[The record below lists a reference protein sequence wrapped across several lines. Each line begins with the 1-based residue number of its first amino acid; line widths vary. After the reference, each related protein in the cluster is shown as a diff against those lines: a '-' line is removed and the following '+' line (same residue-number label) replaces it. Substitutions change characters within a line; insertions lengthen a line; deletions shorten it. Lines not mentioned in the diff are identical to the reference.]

1 MLAFFKVTLLFSPCL
16 QAFYVHLCMYVC
28 NDVFIYVM
36 IHIDCLL
43 HPALTSLPFPFAT
56 ILDQSNHL
64 CVSNEYHIFTAS
76 YGFYYYILFSFSF
89 FCYPHCILMGG
100 LSNTKASYLPLKTS
114 ETQIINCILY
124 FALHNL
130 AYVSEIYQTINCVFY
145 DLFLLCLSLHLE
157 NSALNIL

>member
-1 MLAFFKVTLLFSPCL
+1 MNNKGTVENNIKNKKNDCCSLIFHRRMFVLTRKGYIKCWDFFKVTLLFSPCL

-89 FCYPHCILMGG
+89 FCYPH
-100 LSNTKASYLPLKTS
+100 
-114 ETQIINCILY
+114 
-124 FALHNL
+124 
-130 AYVSEIYQTINCVFY
+130 
-145 DLFLLCLSLHLE
+145 LF
-157 NSALNIL
+157 

>member
-89 FCYPHCILMGG
+89 FCYPH
-100 LSNTKASYLPLKTS
+100 
-114 ETQIINCILY
+114 
-124 FALHNL
+124 
-130 AYVSEIYQTINCVFY
+130 
-145 DLFLLCLSLHLE
+145 LF
-157 NSALNIL
+157 